1 MSRLTTA
8 FIIKV
13 SSIVIASLGIVFY
26 AAYTARG
33 LIIGPRITVLHP
45 ENGSSTTTAAINLYG
60 KVRSSKKLTLNDFP
74 ISITSEGAFFETV
87 LLHEGYN
94 ILRITNTD
102 RFGRTDTQLLEFNRQ
117 AIASSTKSTKKLST
131 SSPTLSPKK

>member
-26 AAYTARG
+26 ATYTARG

-74 ISITSEGAFFETV
+74 ISITSEGTFFETV

-102 RFGRTDTQLLEFNRQ
+102 RFGRTDTQLLEFDRQ
-117 AIASSTKSTKKLST
+117 AIASSTKSATKLST
-131 SSPTLSPKK
+131 SSPALSPKK